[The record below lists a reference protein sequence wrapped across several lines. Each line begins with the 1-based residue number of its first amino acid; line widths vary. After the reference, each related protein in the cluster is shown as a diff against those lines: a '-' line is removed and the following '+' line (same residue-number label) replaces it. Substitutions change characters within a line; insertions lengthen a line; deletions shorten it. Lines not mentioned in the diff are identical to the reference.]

1 MKLFKLLPIAA
12 AFLAAPS
19 MAAGPQAGDVV
30 IYAAGASAQ
39 LNTLTNIMS
48 KLCKP
53 NVAGLNANNIEY
65 YQGYDNATTANTNL
79 RAYRCSVIDGI
90 GLDGKKVVFA
100 YSAIG
105 GSASGVQYVAR
116 QLPRTFLNFAA
127 CPSSGVLSTSGNTPA
142 NSTQFNCNVGTAL
155 QTTQVPVAGSSDVEP
170 AVFVGDNVPAGETGM
185 SATDISALD
194 VRNSRVIIFGVAA
207 NEEMVLAL
215 QRKAARAAG
224 TPLPTVA
231 DLSLAARPSIKK
243 WEYRTIAV
251 GGFYNGIAGLAP
263 GETGPLQI
271 ARRVNGSGTQAISN
285 ITFLNNPC
293 GADSSPAAQLNPA
306 KAGDS
311 DPAGTVITEG
321 SSSSNVVTAIRNATI
336 PAVGILSL
344 ETAEVTTPPATPGGA
359 NGALVFLKLDGVA
372 PNRANAIN
380 GDYDF
385 YAEETFQWN
394 KAATSDDQK
403 AFLEAFV
410 SRSGEISTLQTLS
423 AQNQL
428 ANAALPA
435 FNGGSP
441 AANPTWIMKAER
453 GGINCKPPVRIVE

>member
-12 AFLAAPS
+12 AFVAAPS
-19 MAAGPQAGDVV
+19 FAAGPQAGDVV

-39 LNTLTNIMS
+39 LNTLSNIVS

-53 NVAGLNANNIEY
+53 NVTGLNANNIEF
-65 YQGYDNATTANTNL
+65 YQGFNLANTANTNL

-116 QLPRTFLNFAA
+116 QLPRTFLKFSS
-127 CPSSGVLSTSGNTPA
+127 CPTTGVLSSSAATPA
-142 NSTQFNCNVGTAL
+142 NSTQFNCNVGTTLAAL
-155 QTTQVPVAGSSDVEP
+155 QETQVPVAGSSDVEP
-170 AVFVGDNVPAGETGM
+170 SVFVGDNVPLGETGM
-185 SATDISALD
+185 TGDDIAKLD
-194 VRNSRVIIFGVAA
+194 VRNSRAIIFGIAA

-224 TPLPTVA
+224 TALPTVA
-231 DLSLAARPSIKK
+231 DMSAAARPSIAK
-243 WEYRTIAV
+243 WEYRTIA
-251 GGFYNGIAGLAP
+251 GGGYFNGIAGLAP
-263 GETGPLQI
+263 GETAGPLQI

-293 GADSSPAAQLNPA
+293 GRDSSPTAAISPA

-321 SSSSNVVTAIRNATI
+321 SATSDVVTAIRNATI
-336 PAVGILSL
+336 PAIGVISL
-344 ETAEVTTPPATPGGA
+344 ENPEVTTATNA
-359 NGALVFLKLDGVA
+359 IVFLKLDGVI
-372 PNRANAIN
+372 PSRANAIS
-380 GDYDF
+380 GAYDF

-394 KAATSDDQK
+394 KAATNDDQK
-403 AFLEAFV
+403 AFLDAFV
-410 SRSGEISTLQTLS
+410 SRAGEISTLQTLT

-428 ANAALPA
+428 GNAALPA
-435 FNGGSP
+435 FNGGVPS
-441 AANPTWIMKAER
+441 ADPTWILKAER
-453 GGINCKPPVRIVE
+453 GGVNCKPAVRIVE